1 MSDLREY
8 AAALCHMKGGS
19 LVPSEYAPITA
30 KDDETAI
37 KLAEAWANASMGM
50 IGEDTWLQ
58 VLSGGKAIYSKQY
71 GAWNS

>member
-1 MSDLREY
+1 
-8 AAALCHMKGGS
+8 MKGGS

-37 KLAEAWANASMGM
+37 KLAEAWANASGI
-50 IGEDTWLQ
+50 IGEGTWLQ
-58 VLSGGKAIYSKQY
+58 VLSDGKAIYSKQY